1 MSREKKGPDMAVDRK
16 ADSGEKRSGEKCFDE
31 DRLERLADFV
41 FEMGWLKKTPRSG
54 WTYLGQGR
62 EDVAQHS
69 FRTAVL
75 SYALARMAG
84 ADARKAAVMALF
96 HDIHEA
102 RVSDLNYMNQRY
114 VTKDE
119 RRAQRDAVEGTG
131 FEDEVLGLF
140 DEFEERGSVEAMLCK
155 DADQLDLLFNLKEEL
170 DKGCEFARDW
180 IGPALERLKTEEGR
194 ALARKMLE
202 VDHNR
207 WWFGRVDPRWWVE
220 RSRETRGDEAP
231 DTGGTGDTGGT
242 KDKA

>member
-1 MSREKKGPDMAVDRK
+1 MSRDNGGADMTGDNH
-16 ADSGEKRSGEKCFDE
+16 FDE
-31 DRLERLADFV
+31 GHPDKGQPDEARLDRLVDFG
-41 FEMGWLKKTPRSG
+41 FEMGWLRKTPRSG
-54 WTYLGQGR
+54 WIYLGRGK

-69 FRTAVL
+69 FRTAML
-75 SYALARMAG
+75 AFTLARMAG

-102 RVSDLNYMNQRY
+102 RVGDLNYMNQRY
-114 VTKDE
+114 VTTDG
-119 RRAQRDAVEGTG
+119 RRAQWDAVAGTG
-131 FEDEVLGLF
+131 FEDEVVGLF

-180 IGPALERLKTEEGR
+180 IEPALKRLKTAEGK

-220 RSRETRGDEAP
+220 RSPETRGEQETP
-231 DTGGTGDTGGT
+231 GGGENGT
-242 KDKA
+242 SAGIDKA